1 MTRPIHID
9 SMINERIIPKD
20 VVAYIEQ
27 IEAYIEEQQEMLSQA
42 DSMYVDLLLEI
53 EGGLL

>member
-27 IEAYIEEQQEMLSQA
+27 LESLLEKWRKDYIEQGEILAE
-42 DSMYVDLLLEI
+42 YLEDK
-53 EGGLL
+53 